1 MYCQIIDYSLLYVI
15 FLQAYLS
22 LDIGFIQMLKTLTP
36 VVIMLCAV
44 LLKVQTPSIWVV
56 YSVIVISFGTAMT
69 CTFTPDANPTGLI
82 IMFVSMVSEAIK
94 LVLTQYMLQQ
104 LKFGVVEGQYI
115 LAPACAF
122 WLFLA
127 SSIFEYPQMQAK
139 GSLNIFVDNV
149 SLFFAASALGVMV
162 NFLSYAVIQTT
173 NSLTMKILGTFRNI
187 VTIAIGV
194 LVYKEVIT
202 FYEGLGYVIAL
213 LGFVCYNLS
222 EMGYFEKAKVG
233 EKKDEAEDK
242 TYNDGEAP
250 TETA

>member
-1 MYCQIIDYSLLYVI
+1 
-15 FLQAYLS
+15 
-22 LDIGFIQMLKTLTP
+22 MLKTLTP
-36 VVIMLCAV
+36 VVIMLCGM
-44 LLKVQTPSIWVV
+44 LLKVQNPSIWVV

-69 CTFTPDANPTGLI
+69 CTFTPDANPMGLI
-82 IMFVSMVSEAIK
+82 IMFVSMLSEAIK

-127 SSIFEYPQMQAK
+127 SLIFEYPDMQSK
-139 GSLNIFVDNV
+139 GSFQILIDNGT
-149 SLFFAASALGVMV
+149 LFFAASALGVMV

-194 LVYKEVIT
+194 VVYKEVIT
-202 FYEGLGYVIAL
+202 FYEGLGYMIAL
-213 LGFVCYNLS
+213 VGFIGYNLS
-222 EMGYFEKAKVG
+222 EMGYFERVKVVV
-233 EKKDEAEDK
+233 EKKDEAH
-242 TYNDGEAP
+242 DGSKEACL
-250 TETA
+250 ETA

>member
-1 MYCQIIDYSLLYVI
+1 M
-15 FLQAYLS
+15 QAYLS

-69 CTFTPDANPTGLI
+69 CTFTPDANPMGLI
-82 IMFVSMVSEAIK
+82 IMFVSMLSEAIK

-127 SSIFEYPQMQAK
+127 SLIFEYPDMQRK
-139 GSLNIFVDNV
+139 GSFQILIDNG
-149 SLFFAASALGVMV
+149 SYFFAASTLGVMV
-162 NFLSYAVIQTT
+162 NFLSYSVIQTT

-194 LVYKEVIT
+194 VVYKEIIT
-202 FYEGLGYVIAL
+202 FYEGMGYLIAL
-213 LGFVCYNLS
+213 LGFVGYNLS
-222 EMGYFEKAKVG
+222 EMGYFERVKVA
-233 EKKDEAEDK
+233 EKKDEAEDSSG
-242 TYNDGEAP
+242 GE
-250 TETA
+250 TSLETA